1 MVHDTQDESAIG
13 LAAVG
18 FIVVVMAI
26 ILGKFATQGNQT
38 PGPGPGDAHE
48 VQQKQAAP
56 TPGLR

>member
-26 ILGKFATQGNQT
+26 ILGKYATQGNQ
-38 PGPGPGDAHE
+38 PSGPGPGDVHE
-48 VQQKQAAP
+48 IQQKQAAP

>member
-18 FIVVVMAI
+18 FILVVMAI
-26 ILGKFATQGNQT
+26 ILGKFATQGNQL
-38 PGPGPGDAHE
+38 PGPGTGDAHE
-48 VQQKQAAP
+48 AQQKQAAP